1 MTAPAAQPRY
11 RETPEI
17 AAAAKRMIR
26 ATGRRATTDVDALP
40 LIQDI
45 RDECDRVLVEAARG
59 AHAYGWSWQDIGRRL
74 GMTRQAANKAF
85 SPNAQQAAKC

>member
-40 LIQDI
+40 LLQEI

-59 AHAYGWSWQDIGRRL
+59 AHEYGWSWWEIGKRL
-74 GMTRQAANKAF
+74 GITRQAANKAF
-85 SPNAQQAAKC
+85 SPNAKQADGC